1 MGGKPAWGAAGGD
14 LKVEP
19 QRRLAHPL
27 LESAADATFACWQDM
42 DSEQLA
48 ARLRTEIERFERLR
62 RGTSDERL
70 LDAIERML
78 REARLRLAELE
89 GRR

>member
-1 MGGKPAWGAAGGD
+1 
-14 LKVEP
+14 
-19 QRRLAHPL
+19 
-27 LESAADATFACWQDM
+27 M

-48 ARLRTEIERFERLR
+48 ARLRAEIERFERLR

-70 LDAIERML
+70 LDEIERLL
-78 REARLRLAELE
+78 REVRLRLTELE